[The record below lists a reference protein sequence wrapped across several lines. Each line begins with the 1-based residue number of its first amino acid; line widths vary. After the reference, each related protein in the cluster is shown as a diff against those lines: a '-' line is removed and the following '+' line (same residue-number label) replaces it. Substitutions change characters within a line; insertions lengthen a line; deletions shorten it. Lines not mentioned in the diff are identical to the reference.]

1 MRITVGKTMKEKR
14 TIIILIGII
23 IVLSIILGTLIV
35 TKGQKEKEQ
44 LNNSIHA
51 INEFYQDMQKIDD
64 EIDECESLKEIK
76 SVMMTSAPIIEKFN
90 QYETDAGNEADL
102 FIDEI
107 RGLQLYEWYETSY
120 MTGEIFP
127 EDPEI
132 LHDFIVREYKSIAHR
147 IIADI
152 LIERPEICNE

>member
-1 MRITVGKTMKEKR
+1 MRIAVGKAMKEKR

-44 LNNSIHA
+44 LNNSIQA

-76 SVMMTSAPIIEKFN
+76 SEFN

-107 RGLQLYEWYETSY
+107 RGLEFYEWYETSY

-127 EDPEI
+127 EDPEM

-147 IIADI
+147 IIAEI